1 MTMKNKLYYLGI
13 LSGMVTACGCLF
25 KIMHWPAAG
34 IILMIGLVSLSL
46 VFLPLAIG
54 NIVKAVQVKKLRNF
68 YILVAIVMAFN
79 FIGALFK
86 IMHWPGAGVLL
97 MVGIPLPFVVLL
109 PAYLLSNPDEKEI
122 NYRNLLAIMFFFAY
136 FAAIT
141 GLLAMRISSNVVDG
155 FVRSAI
161 AIEDKTNALTENT
174 KLVSGLSGLNNPVN
188 NEADKLCIQINEV
201 KHRILQQKLEDPNI
215 KSDVFLDVKPV
226 IEVRYLTEL
235 KAGISNFK
243 DLVQKQY
250 GPDSRLYRYVEDAF
264 AIYDDVSDDLP
275 WEDAWMRDNI
285 IASAIESLNLL
296 EFRVRLVGMES
307 YDFLKK

>member
-1 MTMKNKLYYLGI
+1 MKNKIYYLGI
-13 LSGMVTACGCLF
+13 LSGMITACGCLF

-34 IILMIGLVSLSL
+34 IILVIGLVSLSL

-54 NIVKAVQVKKLRNF
+54 NIVKAGQVKKLRNF

-86 IMHWPGAGVLL
+86 IMHWQGAGILL
-97 MVGIPLPFVVLL
+97 MIGIPLPFVVLL
-109 PAYLLSNPDEKEI
+109 PAYLLSNPVEKEI
-122 NYRNLLAIMFFFAY
+122 NYKNLLAMMFFFAY

-141 GLLAMRISSNVVDG
+141 GLLAMRISTNVVEG

-161 AIEDKTNALTENT
+161 AIEDKTNVLTENT
-174 KLVSGLSGLNNPVN
+174 KQVSGFSDLNNPVN
-188 NEADKLCIQINEV
+188 EEAEKICGQINEI
-201 KHRILQQKLEDPNI
+201 KHRILEQKLEDPPT

-226 IEVRYLTEL
+226 LEERYLTEL
-235 KAGISNFK
+235 KEGISNFRA
-243 DLVQKQY
+243 LVQKQC
-250 GPDSRLYRYVEDAF
+250 GANSRLYRYVEDAF

-307 YDFLKK
+307 YDFLK